1 MGSVKDLIILKLA
14 FENKQGLGD
23 FNFSDRYSV
32 FDWGEMPDHIVNKGR
47 ALAVMAAFNF
57 EELERR
63 GIPTHFVGLVRNG
76 KVVKF
81 SDLEE
86 GGNGSHI
93 MRVNM
98 AVKYEPIERKFVDD
112 ISSIDIPVCEG
123 NVRTEYNYSFFVNN
137 RGKINNYLLPLEII
151 FRNGLPLGSSVFD
164 KIGDAKEIE
173 DSQEREE
180 ALQNI
185 YAKLGITSG
194 PQPGQMLPKP
204 VMSYTTKLEAGDRIL
219 SEGDAY
225 FISGLT
231 KEKFEEVPSLA
242 MKVNEM
248 ITEQCDKTGLKP
260 HWDGKVEM
268 VYFNGQ
274 LYIVDVVGTL
284 DEDRMGNLVS
294 KELLRQWYKKFQP
307 EFAPACKEWKKTGD
321 GWQEKCPVKPVN
333 LPSEFATLV
342 SQMYMAAA
350 NQYVER
356 RIFDTPPLEEVMAK
370 LEMFK

>member
-1 MGSVKDLIILKLA
+1 MGSVKDLIILKSA

-23 FNFSDRYSV
+23 FDFSDRYSV

-57 EELERR
+57 EKLERR
-63 GIPTHFVGLVRNG
+63 GIYTHFVGLVKNG

-112 ISSIDIPVCEG
+112 KG
-123 NVRTEYNYSFFVNN
+123 NVITEYDYSFFVNN

-151 FRNGLPLGSSVFD
+151 FRNGLPLGSSVLD
-164 KIGDAKEIE
+164 KIKETKEIK
-173 DSQEREE
+173 DSHEREKS
-180 ALQNI
+180 LQGI
-185 YAKLGITSG
+185 YTQLGITSE

-231 KEKFEEVPSLA
+231 KEKFEEVPLLA
-242 MKVNEM
+242 MKVNEI
-248 ITEQCDKTGLKP
+248 ITEQCDKTGLRP

-274 LYIVDVVGTL
+274 IYIVDVVGTL

-321 GWQEKCPVKPVN
+321 GWQGKCPVKPVN

-370 LEMFK
+370 LEKFK